1 VKDKRERILVL
12 DDDAGVVD
20 WLRDELQEEGYSVAG
35 CRAPREA
42 LDRVRDEAYDL
53 ILSDVEMPE
62 MRGLEFLSAVHALKP
77 EQLVLLMT
85 AFGSIDL
92 AVQAVRSGACDF
104 VTKPFT
110 IEVLRLAIERV
121 FRERQMRR
129 EIIRL
134 RRSLPETAAHAL
146 VAKSA
151 AMRKVIDLAQ
161 RAALSEATVL
171 LTGDSG
177 TGKGAVARRIHD
189 GGSRAAAPFLQL
201 NCAAL
206 PSTLVESELFGARR
220 GAYTDARQDR
230 AGLFAAASGGTLFL
244 DEVGELTPDTQAKLL
259 HVLESGRVRPVG
271 ATAEIAVNTRV
282 VAATN
287 QPLETL
293 LSERRFRPDLYYR
306 LNVIRIEI
314 PPLRERRDDILPLVD
329 HFLQGACTRLTRNI
343 RGVSAPALR
352 LLMQHDWPGNVRELA
367 NLIERAVA
375 MTDYD
380 TITPDDLMM
389 LRSEDGLARML
400 RDASARTLPL
410 ADLSRAY
417 ARSVVEAHGGNKAK
431 AARALGIDRRTLY
444 RML

>member
-1 VKDKRERILVL
+1 LKDKRERILVL

-20 WLRDELQEEGYSVAG
+20 WLRDELQEQGYAVTG
-35 CRAPREA
+35 CHAPREA

-53 ILSDVEMPE
+53 VISDVEMPE
-62 MRGLEFLSAVHALKP
+62 MRGLEFLSAVQTLKP
-77 EQLVLLMT
+77 EQMVLLMT

-92 AVQAVRSGACDF
+92 AVQAVRAGACDF
-104 VTKPFT
+104 VAKPFT
-110 IEVLRLAIERV
+110 IEVLALAIERV

-134 RRSLPETAAHAL
+134 RRSLPEVAPDAL

-151 AMRKVIDLAQ
+151 AMRRVIDLAQ
-161 RAALSEATVL
+161 RAAMSEATVL
-171 LTGDSG
+171 LTGESG

-189 GGSRAAAPFLQL
+189 GGSRASAPFLQL

-230 AGLFAAASGGTLFL
+230 PGLFAAASGGTLFL
-244 DEVGELTPDTQAKLL
+244 DEVGELSQDTQAKLL
-259 HVLESGRVRPVG
+259 HVLEAGRVRPVG
-271 ATAEIAVNTRV
+271 ATAEVAVDTRV

-329 HFLQGACTRLTRNI
+329 HFLQRACARLTRNI
-343 RGVSAPALR
+343 RGVSAPAIR

-375 MTDYD
+375 MTDFD
-380 TITPDDLMM
+380 TITPEDLMM
-389 LRSEDGLARML
+389 LRSEDGVARML

-417 ARSVVEAHGGNKAK
+417 ARSVVEALGGNKAK